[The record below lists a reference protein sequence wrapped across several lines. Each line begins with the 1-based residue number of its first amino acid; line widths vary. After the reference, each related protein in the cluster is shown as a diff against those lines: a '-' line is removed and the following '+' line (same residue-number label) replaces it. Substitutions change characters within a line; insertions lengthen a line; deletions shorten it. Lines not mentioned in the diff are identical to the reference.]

1 MRSDILR
8 RIISTS
14 ISIILAIIFVI
25 FIQNFLLRSAI
36 VHTNEMAPTLNKNDY
51 INLTFNNKILIDKII
66 LKVNEKYK
74 YNLSNYESVKLFL
87 NEYLKDLELHNI
99 NKRIF
104 YLFL

>member
-1 MRSDILR
+1 MR

-51 INLTFNNKILIDKII
+51 KIG
-66 LKVNEKYK
+66 
-74 YNLSNYESVKLFL
+74 
-87 NEYLKDLELHNI
+87 
-99 NKRIF
+99 
-104 YLFL
+104 